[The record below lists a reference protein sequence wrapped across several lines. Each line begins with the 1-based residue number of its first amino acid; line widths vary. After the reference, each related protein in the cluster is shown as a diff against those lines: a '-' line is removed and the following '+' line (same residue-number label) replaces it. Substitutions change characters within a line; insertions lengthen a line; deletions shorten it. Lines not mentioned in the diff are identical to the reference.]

1 MVIRKQYLN
10 RLIEAKDTEFIK
22 VITGVRRSG
31 KSTLLLMFKDYLLNN
46 NVKEENIIHINFES
60 ARYDEIKNY
69 KDLYDYV
76 KSKLSKGKNYI
87 LLDEV
92 QNIDSWEKVVNSIN
106 VDFNVDIY
114 ITGSNAYLLSSEL
127 ATLLSGRYIEIKMY
141 PLSFKEFLEFNNY
154 DMTKIEDKFNEYLK
168 YGGLPAIT
176 HIKDKPDLIMT
187 YLNDIYNTIVKK
199 DVLERNKI
207 NDIALLEN
215 IIRYISSNIGSQI
228 SANKISDYLNS
239 NKIVEKSNHQ
249 TVDNY
254 LKMLENAFIV
264 YKAERSDIKSKNIL
278 KTLGKYYIA
287 DTGLRNIILGFR
299 NIDEGHLLENVIYLE
314 LLRRGYKVSIGK
326 TLDYEVDFVA
336 ENVNEIKYYQVSQ
349 TIKDEKV
356 KMRELRSLKSISD
369 NYEKT
374 ILTMDK
380 TINNDYNGIKVVNII
395 DFLLEKWY

>member
-31 KSTLLLMFKDYLLNN
+31 KSTLLLMFKDHLLNN

-92 QNIDSWEKVVNSIN
+92 QNIDSWEKAVNSIN

-154 DMTKIEDKFNEYLK
+154 DMT
-168 YGGLPAIT
+168 
-176 HIKDKPDLIMT
+176 
-187 YLNDIYNTIVKK
+187 
-199 DVLERNKI
+199 
-207 NDIALLEN
+207 
-215 IIRYISSNIGSQI
+215 
-228 SANKISDYLNS
+228 
-239 NKIVEKSNHQ
+239 
-249 TVDNY
+249 
-254 LKMLENAFIV
+254 
-264 YKAERSDIKSKNIL
+264 
-278 KTLGKYYIA
+278 
-287 DTGLRNIILGFR
+287 
-299 NIDEGHLLENVIYLE
+299 
-314 LLRRGYKVSIGK
+314 
-326 TLDYEVDFVA
+326 
-336 ENVNEIKYYQVSQ
+336 
-349 TIKDEKV
+349 
-356 KMRELRSLKSISD
+356 
-369 NYEKT
+369 
-374 ILTMDK
+374 
-380 TINNDYNGIKVVNII
+380 
-395 DFLLEKWY
+395 